1 MFEDIKRDIEA
12 NIRGIRLWTEN
23 IYKGQEEDSRGPD
36 PFGFRETS
44 AGLFFVYI
52 YGVYEEIVRRIIT
65 DTIRALNSSG
75 IHIEQCSY
83 GLYPLAFSAE
93 FDSLCGAGSQTK
105 WQNRWKISQ
114 KIQDNPEI
122 NIPLELFPTD
132 GKNLKHRQLS
142 SLFCSFGLE
151 CDPLPRAEIGGYI
164 TEIVNNR
171 NYIAHG
177 DDLPKNIGRRY
188 TKEDLLKRCDIVSE
202 VCNYIAESFEKYIQ
216 ENKFTKTPST

>member
-36 PFGFRETS
+36 PFGFREIS

-65 DTIRALNSSG
+65 ETIRALNNAG
-75 IHIEQCSY
+75 IHIEQCNY
-83 GLYPLAFSAE
+83 GLFPLAFSPE
-93 FDSLCGAGSQTK
+93 FDSLYGAGSQTK

-114 KIQDNPEI
+114 KLKDNPAM
-122 NIPLELFPTD
+122 NISLDLFPTD

-142 SLFCSFGLE
+142 SLFCSFGLD
-151 CDPLPRAEIGGYI
+151 CSPLPRVEIGGYI
-164 TEIVNNR
+164 TEIVDNR
-171 NYIAHG
+171 NYISHG
-177 DDLPKNIGRRY
+177 DYLPKDIGRKY

-202 VCNYIAESFEKYIQ
+202 VCNYICETFELYILG
-216 ENKFTKTPST
+216 NKFTKTSSS